1 MCRTDKLKFWSVI
14 LHFKIN
20 LAKTIKR
27 KVRHFLSKK
36 NRKPLKMANKY
47 FINNSKK
54 PALYMLTVIRNASN
68 GVINRVN
75 KCAFV
80 NGNKFLEQ

>member
-1 MCRTDKLKFWSVI
+1 M
-14 LHFKIN
+14 
-20 LAKTIKR
+20 AIK
-27 KVRHFLSKK
+27 
-36 NRKPLKMANKY
+36 Y
-47 FINNSKK
+47 IINNIIKT
-54 PALYMLTVIRNASN
+54 PALDMLTVIRNAFN